1 MKVEARVLILRVRVV
16 FCVAFAL
23 VASVA
28 FARVAFAR
36 VSFARVAFAR
46 VAFAQGAIFSGY
58 KELSAQKYAAEAE

>member
-28 FARVAFAR
+28 FARVAFE
-36 VSFARVAFAR
+36 RVAFAR
-46 VAFAQGAIFSGY
+46 VGCCV
-58 KELSAQKYAAEAE
+58 

>member
-23 VASVA
+23 LESVAFARVAFERVSFERVSFERVA

-36 VSFARVAFAR
+36 VGCCACCV
-46 VAFAQGAIFSGY
+46 
-58 KELSAQKYAAEAE
+58 

>member
-16 FCVAFAL
+16 FPVAFAL

-36 VSFARVAFAR
+36 VAFERVSFERVGCC
-46 VAFAQGAIFSGY
+46 V
-58 KELSAQKYAAEAE
+58 